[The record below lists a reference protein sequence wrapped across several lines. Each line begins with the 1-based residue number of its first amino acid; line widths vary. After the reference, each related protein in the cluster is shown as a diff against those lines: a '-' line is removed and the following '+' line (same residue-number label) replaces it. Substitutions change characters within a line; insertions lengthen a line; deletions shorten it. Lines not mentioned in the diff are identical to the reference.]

1 MKKRI
6 VSLLMAATALGAMFA
21 ACAKDETALPEFCT
35 VTFVMPD
42 GTEQK
47 VRVEKGGSLY
57 SDQIPV
63 LEVEGYTG
71 VKWNRTQFDKIEGDI
86 VVTVDNTD
94 RKPIDYTVTY
104 TVGDEVTLPE
114 GASSTATVT
123 YDAPYTLV
131 TPNVPAGKYFWYW
144 YSVEGESTTPFGIS
158 GTWKTARNVTLSA
171 RYEDRQQ
178 GKFAVR
184 FEKNDG
190 SEPIIVWVN
199 EGLSFEETMPAV
211 PEIPGYDVAWSKTK
225 EDLVNLTEDVTVSL
239 VKTPKKYTLTLDVST
254 MQGATI
260 EKKTVEVKFNE
271 IPVIP
276 TPVLPAESDY
286 VFAGWKIKNTDNWLL
301 SDEPYTHPENLTLV
315 AQWKDGGFW
324 TDFY

>member
-21 ACAKDETALPEFCT
+21 ACAKDEPALPEFCT

-71 VKWNRTQFDKIEGDI
+71 VAKWDRTQFDNIQSDI
-86 VVTVDNTD
+86 TVNVDKTNLT
-94 RKPIDYTVTY
+94 PNEYTVTY
-104 TVGDEVTLPE
+104 SIGDDVSLPDGVNTTFKVKYDSEYVLDIPILPE
-114 GASSTATVT
+114 
-123 YDAPYTLV
+123 D
-131 TPNVPAGKYFWYW
+131 NYFWYW
-144 YSVEGESTTPFGIS
+144 YSGAGDNKKVFGMT
-158 GTWKTARNVTLSA
+158 GTWKTAGDVTLFA
-171 RYEDRQQ
+171 RYEERPE
-178 GKFAVR
+178 GKVAVR
-184 FEKNDG
+184 FEKGDG
-190 SEPIIVWVN
+190 SEPIIVWVK
-199 EGLSFEETMPAV
+199 EGLSFEETMPAAT
-211 PEIPGYDVAWSKTK
+211 EIPGYDVAWSKTK

-260 EKKTVEVKFNE
+260 EKTTVEVTFNE
-271 IPVIP
+271 IPVLPIP
-276 TPVLPAESDY
+276 VPPSSTYE
-286 VFAGWKIKNTDNWLL
+286 FEGWKIKNSGEKFNANKPYTYTDNI
-301 SDEPYTHPENLTLV
+301 TLV
-315 AQWKDGGFW
+315 AQWGEY
-324 TDFY
+324 TAYY